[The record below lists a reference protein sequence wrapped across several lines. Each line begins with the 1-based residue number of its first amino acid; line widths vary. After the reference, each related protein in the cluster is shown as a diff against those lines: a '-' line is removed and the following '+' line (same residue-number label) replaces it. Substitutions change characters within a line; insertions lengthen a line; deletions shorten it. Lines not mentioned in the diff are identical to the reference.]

1 MLKTGATT
9 TVIAAVIA
17 TRAVFG
23 QVAPTDTVLRAAFC
37 IGALSKGIEL
47 FSKPPTPLSRW
58 AQENAASM
66 VSDFAE
72 KRERLARF
80 ILSFT
85 SANSNFLPLDVAMNE
100 GAKVYQECDDV
111 IAKAGIA
118 KAPDSV
124 NSAVCMR
131 ARPRFNLGWLPILIK
146 ASGYVFSRALGL
158 RWAIGESLHHIA
170 EYEPTAK

>member
-17 TRAVFG
+17 TRAAFA
-23 QVAPTDTVLRAAFC
+23 QVAPTETVLRAAFC

-47 FSKPPTPLSRW
+47 FSKPATPPSQW

-66 VSDFAE
+66 VSDFGE
-72 KRERLARF
+72 KRERLGRF

-85 SANSNFLPLDVAMNE
+85 SANSSFRPLDAAMNE
-100 GAKVYQECDDV
+100 GANVYQECNDV
-111 IAKAGIA
+111 IGKAGVA

-124 NSAVCMR
+124 DSPVCLR
-131 ARPRFNLGWLPILIK
+131 ARRCFSLDWLP
-146 ASGYVFSRALGL
+146 Y
-158 RWAIGESLHHIA
+158 
-170 EYEPTAK
+170 